1 MCSNTSQACQF
12 YANMRLLHISLTAA
26 FFTYFSKVHIS
37 HIFPHKLAFSAAILI
52 LFLFLLPSVLLR
64 CWLGDRK
71 GIWPVK
77 KLEWWGTGMV
87 ICLERGADLHMVHPL
102 AQTRGGPGPPNR
114 RAKNFFQLKQRDFQA
129 SLQLNAVVHV
139 TITQREGDIS
149 IRCPT
154 CILVQ
159 PI

>member
-1 MCSNTSQACQF
+1 MMCSNTSYACQF

-37 HIFPHKLAFSAAILI
+37 HIFPHKPAFSTAILI

-64 CWLGDRK
+64 CWLGGRK

-87 ICLERGADLHMVHPL
+87 ICLERDADLHMAQLMPLPLNVSGFSKIQIGFTFLVPAHP
-102 AQTRGGPGPPNR
+102 GSPGKGP
-114 RAKNFFQLKQRDFQA
+114 
-129 SLQLNAVVHV
+129 LNGCVCVCFYYLILLGFITS
-139 TITQREGDIS
+139 TI
-149 IRCPT
+149 
-154 CILVQ
+154 
-159 PI
+159 